1 MRQPLSVVLSAAKD
15 LLFTAS
21 AVVLMS
27 ACNTPPRDA
36 AFRPL
41 MVGDAAPAYAVRT
54 LSGDSVRVGAGA
66 PVLLNV
72 WATWCTSCRE
82 EMADLAALER
92 AYAPRGVRVL
102 AVSVDAGDGTRV
114 RRFVEAEK
122 LPFAV
127 AHDPAGVVQKSF
139 QAVGVPETYL
149 ISADGRLLW
158 VQRGGLHGA
167 PAAVRATLDSVVNQ
181 GNEGGQSR

>member
-1 MRQPLSVVLSAAKD
+1 MTRSPVLVALALALAA
-15 LLFTAS
+15 
-21 AVVLMS
+21 
-27 ACNTPPRDA
+27 ACSPPARDA

-41 MVGDAAPAYAVRT
+41 VVGDHAPAYAVRT
-54 LSGDSVRVGAGA
+54 LAGDSVRVGAGA

-114 RRFVEAEK
+114 RRFAEGER

-127 AHDPAGVVQKSF
+127 AHDRAGEVQRTF

-149 ISADGRLLW
+149 IGGDGTLLW
-158 VQRGGLHGA
+158 VRRGGLHGA
-167 PAAVRATLDSVVNQ
+167 PAAVKASLDSVVN
-181 GNEGGQSR
+181 GER

>member
-1 MRQPLSVVLSAAKD
+1 MRLALAVAVLALGAACK
-15 LLFTAS
+15 AP
-21 AVVLMS
+21 A
-27 ACNTPPRDA
+27 RDA
-36 AFRPL
+36 PFRPL

-54 LSGDSVRVGAGA
+54 LTGDSVRVGAGT

-82 EMADLAALER
+82 EMADLAALDRE
-92 AYAPRGVRVL
+92 YAPRGVRVL

-114 RRFVEAEK
+114 RRFAEAEK

-127 AHDPAGVVQKSF
+127 AHDPAGVVQKTF

-149 ISADGRLLW
+149 ISGDGRLAW

-167 PAAVRATLDSVVNQ
+167 PAAVRATLDSIVRSV
-181 GNEGGQSR
+181 R

>member
-1 MRQPLSVVLSAAKD
+1 MRISLAGVLVALVAACSA
-15 LLFTAS
+15 
-21 AVVLMS
+21 
-27 ACNTPPRDA
+27 PPRDA

-41 MVGDAAPAYAVRT
+41 TVGDTAPAYAIRT
-54 LSGDSVRVGAGA
+54 LAGDSVRVGAGA

-114 RRFVEAEK
+114 RRFVEAER

-127 AHDPAGVVQKSF
+127 AHDPAGVVQRTF

-149 ISADGRLLW
+149 ISGDGRLLW

-167 PAAVRATLDSVVNQ
+167 PAAVRATLDSVVAA
-181 GNEGGQSR
+181 GT

>member
-1 MRQPLSVVLSAAKD
+1 MRCNGARALVVAL
-15 LLFTAS
+15 
-21 AVVLMS
+21 VV
-27 ACNTPPRDA
+27 AGCTREQKPA

-41 MVGDAAPAYAVRT
+41 VAGDRAPAYAVRT
-54 LSGDSVRVGAGA
+54 LAGDTMRVGGGKL
-66 PVLLNV
+66 VLLNV

-82 EMADLAALER
+82 EMADLAKLQSEYR
-92 AYAPRGVRVL
+92 ARGLNVL

-127 AHDPAGVVQKSF
+127 GHDPAGEVQRAF

-149 ISADGRLLW
+149 VSGNGTLLW

-167 PAAVRATLDSVVNQ
+167 PQAVRAALDSAV
-181 GNEGGQSR
+181 SRQ

>member
-1 MRQPLSVVLSAAKD
+1 MRLATALVG
-15 LLFTAS
+15 LLLAG
-21 AVVLMS
+21 
-27 ACNTPPRDA
+27 ACSGTPRDA

-41 MVGDAAPAYAVRT
+41 KVGDPAPAYAVRT
-54 LSGDSVRVGAGA
+54 LAGDSVRVGAGS

-114 RRFVEAEK
+114 RRFVAAEK

-127 AHDPAGVVQKSF
+127 AHDPAGEVQRSF

-149 ISADGRLLW
+149 ISGDGKLLW

-167 PAAVRATLDSVVNQ
+167 PEAVRATLDSALD
-181 GNEGGQSR
+181 GQR

>member
-1 MRQPLSVVLSAAKD
+1 MKTATAALLLLLAAACSA
-15 LLFTAS
+15 
-21 AVVLMS
+21 
-27 ACNTPPRDA
+27 PRDA

-41 MVGDAAPAYAVRT
+41 TVGDAAPAYAVRT
-54 LSGDSVRVGAGA
+54 LAGDSVRVGAGA

-92 AYAPRGVRVL
+92 EYAPRGLRVL

-114 RRFVEAEK
+114 RRFVDAEK

-127 AHDPAGVVQKSF
+127 AHDPAGDVQRRF

-149 ISADGRLLW
+149 VSGDGKLLW

-167 PAAVRATLDSVVNQ
+167 PAAVRAALDSVVKRAQ
-181 GNEGGQSR
+181 

>member
-15 LLFTAS
+15 LLFAAS

-54 LSGDSVRVGAGA
+54 LSGDSVRVGDGA

-127 AHDPAGVVQKSF
+127 AHDPAGVVQKTF

-167 PAAVRATLDSVVNQ
+167 PAAVRATLDSVVNR
-181 GNEGGQSR
+181 EP

>member
-1 MRQPLSVVLSAAKD
+1 VRPLAVLLAAAAIGACSA
-15 LLFTAS
+15 
-21 AVVLMS
+21 
-27 ACNTPPRDA
+27 PPRDA

-41 MVGDAAPAYAVRT
+41 VVGDSAPAYAVRT
-54 LSGDSVRVGAGA
+54 LAGDSVRVGAGT
-66 PVLLNV
+66 PILLNV

-92 AYAPRGVRVL
+92 TYAPRGVRVL

-127 AHDPAGVVQKSF
+127 AHDPAGVVQKRF

-149 ISADGRLLW
+149 VSAGGRLLW

-167 PAAVRATLDSVVNQ
+167 PAAVRATLDSVV
-181 GNEGGQSR
+181 GATLR

>member
-1 MRQPLSVVLSAAKD
+1 MRMPFALGLALTAAC
-15 LLFTAS
+15 S
-21 AVVLMS
+21 
-27 ACNTPPRDA
+27 TPERDA

-41 MVGDAAPAYAVRT
+41 RVGDVVPAYSART
-54 LSGDSVRVGAGA
+54 LAGDSIHVGAGA

-92 AYAPRGVRVL
+92 SYASRGVRVL

-114 RRFVEAEK
+114 RRFVEAER

-127 AHDPAGVVQKSF
+127 AHDPVGVVQRRF

-167 PAAVRATLDSVVNQ
+167 PAAVRATLDSVMTASEI
-181 GNEGGQSR
+181 GDHESQSSSSSRHR

>member
-1 MRQPLSVVLSAAKD
+1 MRTPFALALALAAACSAPA
-15 LLFTAS
+15 
-21 AVVLMS
+21 
-27 ACNTPPRDA
+27 RDT

-41 MVGDAAPAYAVRT
+41 RVGDAVPEYAART
-54 LSGDSVRVGAGA
+54 LTGDSVRVGAGV

-92 AYAPRGVRVL
+92 AYAPHGVRVL

-114 RRFVEAEK
+114 RRFVDAER

-127 AHDPAGVVQKSF
+127 AHDPAGVVQRRF

-149 ISADGRLLW
+149 ISGDGRLLW

-167 PAAVRATLDSVVNQ
+167 PAAVRATLDSVVSLPNV
-181 GNEGGQSR
+181 R